1 MKAIKI
7 TQKHLDLNPELL
19 KNDSLGDIKQ
29 FGTLPLVWNR
39 INNFRVATPQQLSA
53 LGFKDFVTP
62 TNLAI
67 YKKLGNKIKDLVND
81 VFTYEVLDFTAQEI
95 IDYDT
100 QQIQNTINIQQSK
113 KQEIVQAKITEQIE
127 VEMNDVAKTNTEVI
141 TDIDFYDLWESYE
154 IGYKFEPPKIV
165 NTLSGQLYRT
175 IGINNKQEDWHP
187 SVAVSLFVPI
197 VAPGTIGDW
206 VQPTGAQDAY
216 QIGDQVHFPAGD
228 PAIYESLIN
237 ANTWS
242 PTAYPAGWVLI

>member
-1 MKAIKI
+1 MKAIEI
-7 TQKHLDLNPELL
+7 TQEHLYLNPELL

-29 FGTLPLVWNR
+29 FGKLPLVWNR

-127 VEMNDVAKTNTEVI
+127 VEMNDINLPITNI
-141 TDIDFYDLWESYE
+141 IDNIDFYEYWQVDTIYGLNKVVRL
-154 IGYKFEPPKIV
+154 IG
-165 NTLSGQLYRT
+165 TDQLYRCVQSHT
-175 IGINNKQEDWHP
+175 SQADWSP
-187 SVAVSLFVPI
+187 ELVPALFTPI
-197 VAPGTIGDW
+197 VLPGTIGDW